1 MNSNVWAANIM
12 DRLSPKEVIGIV
24 LQPLEMVS
32 ETLERKLGLFS
43 VVILSLSAMLGS
55 GLFVLPSLA
64 MMELGD
70 GNSPLGGIWLA
81 YLFAGLVIL
90 PGAIS
95 KSELASA
102 MPSSGGAYVY
112 IEKTFGPIIGT
123 ISGLGLWANFMLKSA
138 FALIGFK
145 AYLWVLEG
153 ILDVSINLDY
163 AVMIMLGLIVG
174 INILGAKSIK
184 KVQTPVVLVSVTYLM
199 IVCIYALLTMELNWD
214 AAISRQAFGADWHS
228 FSSTAALV
236 FVSYIG
242 VTKVAAV
249 GGEIKDPSKNMPYGI
264 LISLFF
270 SVFLYV
276 FVTLTMAITVDPL
289 SYVENGHAR
298 EDPIYVFALIVG
310 GKTIA
315 TIAATFAAVTV
326 LSGSLAG
333 IMAASRFLFAMA
345 RDNLLPELFE
355 NVHSKYE
362 TPHWAIIGTGLSM
375 AGAIIF
381 LPVHDVAELASGFN
395 LMVFILIN
403 ACVLVL
409 RNSAKSHWYKP
420 EWKSPLYPFTQIF
433 GILAGSILI
442 YAMGVKAL
450 FGGSA
455 AVIIGII
462 IYQSYGKSHGHK
474 SITPWETFRLQL
486 TNPDEVEHRRRWAA
500 FHAADT
506 DRNNNLNLHEFI
518 SAMESLGFSDG
529 NQDTLREYFHAA
541 DDNEDGVLEIDEFLL
556 GVEELEFD

>member
-1 MNSNVWAANIM
+1 M
-12 DRLSPKEVIGIV
+12 DRLSPKEVVGIV
-24 LQPLEMVS
+24 LQPLEIVS

-43 VVILSLSAMLGS
+43 VIILSLSAMLGS

-64 MMELGD
+64 MMELGG

-81 YLFAGLVIL
+81 YLFAGLVVL

-138 FALIGFK
+138 FALIGFR

-153 ILDVSINLDY
+153 IFGISINLDA
-163 AVMIMLGLIVG
+163 AVMIMLALIVG

-184 KVQTPVVLVSVTYLM
+184 KVQTPVVLVSVTYL
-199 IVCIYALLTMELNWD
+199 ISVCIWALLTMELNWD
-214 AAISRQAFGADWHS
+214 AALSREAFGSDWHS

-249 GGEIKDPSKNMPYGI
+249 GGEIKDPTKNMPFGI
-264 LISLFF
+264 LISLLF
-270 SVFLYV
+270 SIILYV
-276 FVTLTMAITVDPL
+276 FVTLTMAITVDPM
-289 SYVENGHAR
+289 SYVEGGHAR
-298 EDPIYVFALIVG
+298 EDPIYIFALAAG

-315 TIAATFAAVTV
+315 TIAATFAALTV
-326 LSGSLAG
+326 LSGALAG

-345 RDNLLPELFE
+345 RDSLLPALFE
-355 NVHSKYE
+355 DVHGKYE

-375 AGAIIF
+375 AAAIIY
-381 LPVHDVAELASGFN
+381 LPVHDVAELASGFKI
-395 LMVFILIN
+395 MVFIVIN
-403 ACVLVL
+403 TCVLVL
-409 RNSAKSHWYKP
+409 RTSAKSHWYEP
-420 EWKSPLYPFTQIF
+420 EWKSPLFPAVQIF
-433 GILAGSILI
+433 GILGGAVLI
-442 YAMGVKAL
+442 YAMGMK
-450 FGGSA
+450 
-455 AVIIGII
+455 AVIGGLAAII
-462 IYQSYGKSHGHK
+462 IGVVIYRSYGKSHVENE
-474 SITPWETFRLQL
+474 ITPWDTFRLKF

-506 DRNNNLNLHEFI
+506 ERNNHLNLHEFI
-518 SAMESLGFSDG
+518 SAMQSLGFSGGG
-529 NQDTLREYFHAA
+529 NDALREYFHSA
-541 DDNEDGVLEIDEFLL
+541 DENEDGILEIDEFLR
-556 GVEELEFD
+556 GVEELDFD

>member
-1 MNSNVWAANIM
+1 M

-70 GNSPLGGIWLA
+70 GNLPLGGIWLA

-138 FALIGFK
+138 FALIGFR

-174 INILGAKSIK
+174 INILCAKSIK

-199 IVCIYALLTMELNWD
+199 FVCIYALLTMELNWD
-214 AAISRQAFGADWHS
+214 AAISREALGADWHS

-315 TIAATFAAVTV
+315 TIAATFAAFTV

-345 RDNLLPELFE
+345 RDNLLPDLFE
-355 NVHSKYE
+355 NVHSKYD

-375 AGAIIF
+375 AAAILF

-433 GILAGSILI
+433 GILTGSVLI

-462 IYQSYGKSHGHK
+462 IYQSYGKRHGQK

-500 FHAADT
+500 FHAADIN
-506 DRNNNLNLHEFI
+506 RNNHLNLHEFI

-529 NQDTLREYFHAA
+529 NQDTLREYFHSA
-541 DDNEDGVLEIDEFLL
+541 DHNQDGVLEIDEFLL

>member
-1 MNSNVWAANIM
+1 M
-12 DRLSPKEVIGIV
+12 DRLSPKEVVGIV
-24 LQPLEMVS
+24 LQPLEIVS

-43 VVILSLSAMLGS
+43 VIILSLSAMLGS

-64 MMELGD
+64 MMELGG

-81 YLFAGLVIL
+81 YLFAGLVVL

-153 ILDVSINLDY
+153 IFGISINLDY
-163 AVMIMLGLIVG
+163 AVMIMLALIVG

-184 KVQTPVVLVSVTYLM
+184 KVQTPVVLVSVTYL
-199 IVCIYALLTMELNWD
+199 ISVCIWALLTMELNWD
-214 AAISRQAFGADWHS
+214 AALSREAFGSDWHS

-249 GGEIKDPSKNMPYGI
+249 GGEIKDPTKNMPFGI
-264 LISLFF
+264 LISLLF
-270 SVFLYV
+270 SIILYV
-276 FVTLTMAITVDPL
+276 FVTLTMAITVDPM
-289 SYVENGHAR
+289 SYVEGGHAR
-298 EDPIYVFALIVG
+298 EDPIYIFALAAG

-315 TIAATFAAVTV
+315 TIAATFAALTV
-326 LSGSLAG
+326 LSGALAG

-345 RDNLLPELFE
+345 RDSLLPALFE
-355 NVHSKYE
+355 DVHGKYE

-375 AGAIIF
+375 AAAIIY
-381 LPVHDVAELASGFN
+381 LPVHDVAELASGFKI
-395 LMVFILIN
+395 MVFIVIN
-403 ACVLVL
+403 TCVLVL
-409 RNSAKSHWYKP
+409 RTSAKSHWYEP
-420 EWKSPLYPFTQIF
+420 EWKSPLFPAVQIF
-433 GILAGSILI
+433 GILGGAVLI
-442 YAMGVKAL
+442 YAMGMK
-450 FGGSA
+450 
-455 AVIIGII
+455 AVIGGLAAII
-462 IYQSYGKSHGHK
+462 IGVVIYRSYGKSHVENE
-474 SITPWETFRLQL
+474 ITPWDTFRLKF

-506 DRNNNLNLHEFI
+506 ERNNHLNLHEFI
-518 SAMESLGFSDG
+518 SAMQSLGFSGGG
-529 NQDTLREYFHAA
+529 NDALREYFHSA
-541 DDNEDGVLEIDEFLL
+541 DENEDGILEIDEFLR
-556 GVEELEFD
+556 GVEELDFD